1 MKTNDC
7 PPLLRQ
13 FLNYMLVIRNR
24 SKKTVDALYIDLR
37 VFLRFLKM
45 ERGLA
50 EKTNNPDTIRIGDLP
65 AEVICSATR
74 SDVYEFL
81 YYLADVRGNSPVT
94 RSRKLSSVKDFYKY
108 LLSQGKVE
116 DDPTALVEA
125 PSMRGQKTH
134 LPIYLQQDQCL
145 QLLDAVNGE
154 FPERDR
160 CIIMLFISCGM
171 RLSELT
177 GINLSAITTNTTTTT
192 IKLHGKGNKER
203 LAYLNDSCAKSLHE
217 YLEIRKTLNLI
228 DEDALFVSKRTGKRL
243 KNGGVERMLKK
254 QLARAGLTTTG
265 CTPHKLRHTA
275 ATLMYQ
281 TGVADLH
288 TLQLILGHASPTT
301 TEIYTHAGE
310 DQIAEAMRGS
320 QKIFSSD

>member
-7 PPLLRQ
+7 PPLLHQ
-13 FLNYMLVIRNR
+13 FLNYMLAIRNR
-24 SKKTVDALYIDLR
+24 SKRTVNALYIDLR

-50 EKTNNPDTIRIGDLP
+50 EKTNDPNSIRIGDLP

-74 SDVYEFL
+74 SDIYEFL

-108 LLSQGKVE
+108 LLTQDKIE
-116 DDPTALVEA
+116 ADPTALVET
-125 PSMRGQKTH
+125 PSLRGQNTH
-134 LPIYLQQDQCL
+134 LPIYLRQDQCL
-145 QLLDAVNGE
+145 TLLDSVGGE

-160 CIIMLFISCGM
+160 CIIILFISCGM

-177 GINLSAITTNTTTTT
+177 GINLSAITMTYPLT

-203 LAYLNDSCAKSLHE
+203 LAYLNDSCVTALTE
-217 YLEIRKTLNLI
+217 YLEVRNTLDLL
-228 DEDALFVSKRTGKRL
+228 DKDALFVSKRTGKRL
-243 KNGGVERMLKK
+243 TNRGVEKMLEK
-254 QLARAGLTTTG
+254 QLENAGLLSTG
-265 CTPHKLRHTA
+265 CTPHKLRHTM

-281 TGVADLH
+281 TGAADLH
-288 TLQLILGHASPTT
+288 TLQRILGHESPAT

-310 DQIAEAMRGS
+310 DQIAEAMRKGP
-320 QKIFSSD
+320 INFFSD